1 MEWRVKKG
9 KEVCPRQMPEL
20 TEPGRKTIYRASEG
34 KVEPIP
40 R

>member
-1 MEWRVKKG
+1 MEGEKG
-9 KEVCPRQMPEL
+9 ERGLPTTNAEL
-20 TEPGRKTIYRASEG
+20 TEPGRQTIYRASEG